1 MKNTKTALIAGSTGL
16 VGRELLLLLIDDTSY
31 DKIIALVRK
40 ETGYRHEKLIQVV
53 TDFNDLN
60 NIAQHFVG
68 VDDVFCCLGTTM
80 KNAGSKEAF
89 KKVDFEYPV
98 ALAELA
104 EKNSCQGFYCISAM
118 GADKNSRL
126 FYNRVKGQMEEK
138 VSGMKISSICFFRPS
153 LLIGY
158 REEVRVGERIAI
170 SLFRALAFIFWGPLK
185 NLKGITAFKVAS
197 AMKQSAM
204 DTQEGVKIILSGAMQ
219 EVLLIKI
226 S

>member
-104 EKNSCQGFYCISAM
+104 EKNSCQGFYCM
-118 GADKNSRL
+118 
-126 FYNRVKGQMEEK
+126 
-138 VSGMKISSICFFRPS
+138 ICF
-153 LLIGY
+153 
-158 REEVRVGERIAI
+158 
-170 SLFRALAFIFWGPLK
+170 
-185 NLKGITAFKVAS
+185 
-197 AMKQSAM
+197 
-204 DTQEGVKIILSGAMQ
+204 
-219 EVLLIKI
+219 
-226 S
+226 